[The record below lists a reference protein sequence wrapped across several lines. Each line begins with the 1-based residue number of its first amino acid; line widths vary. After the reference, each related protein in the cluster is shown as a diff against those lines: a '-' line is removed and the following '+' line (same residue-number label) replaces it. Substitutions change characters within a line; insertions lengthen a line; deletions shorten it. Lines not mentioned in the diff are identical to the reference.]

1 MTVPGREVVEFALV
15 ALSSVFF
22 IVDPIATVPT
32 FLALTQDCDPAA
44 RRRTARD
51 AAWTC
56 FGVLS
61 LFALAG
67 TLIFQ
72 IFGITLPALKIAGG
86 VLLFLLALEMLQ
98 SRRMP
103 SKEVPAEAIAE
114 KADDARGVI
123 PLGFPM
129 LAGPG
134 ALSTAMVLTG
144 QSHNWWQ
151 SMSVYAAIAMTA
163 LASFLILS
171 AADRVR
177 YRLNASGIAI
187 ITRLMGLVLAA
198 IAVQFVL
205 NGLTDV
211 GLIQKP
217 R

>member
-1 MTVPGREVVEFALV
+1 MPGREVFEFALV

-22 IVDPIATVPT
+22 IVDPFATVPT
-32 FLALTQDCDPAA
+32 FLALTQSLDPAS
-44 RRRTARD
+44 RRRTAR
-51 AAWTC
+51 AASFTC
-56 FGVLS
+56 FCVLS
-61 LFALAG
+61 LFAMAG
-67 TLIFQ
+67 TLIFH

-103 SKEVPAEAIAE
+103 SREVSEEAIAE
-114 KADDARGVI
+114 TADDARGVI

-134 ALSTAMVLTG
+134 ALSTAMVLMG
-144 QSHNWWQ
+144 QTHNPWEAA
-151 SMSVYAAIAMTA
+151 SVYGAIGLTAA
-163 LASFLILS
+163 ASFLILS

-177 YRLNASGIAI
+177 HRLHASGIAI

-205 NGLTDV
+205 SGLADV
-211 GLIQKP
+211 GLIKP
-217 R
+217 VR